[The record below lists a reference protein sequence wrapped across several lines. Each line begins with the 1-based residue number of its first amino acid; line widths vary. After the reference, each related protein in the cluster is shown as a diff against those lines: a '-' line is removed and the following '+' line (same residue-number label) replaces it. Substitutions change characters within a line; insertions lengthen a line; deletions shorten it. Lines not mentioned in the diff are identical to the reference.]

1 MIHRLYAIV
10 ILSHLLCG
18 ALQAQG
24 TRGFENGVKAQ
35 STIEEIVRQP
45 DLWMMEV
52 QFKQMRMVYVPVV
65 DPQTGKATEE
75 HVWYLAYR
83 FINRPVA
90 SRPNEDS
97 EPINQLDPLP
107 GPRMFQP
114 KFTLITYDNPE
125 TEIPIE
131 ILQDDQDDIVP
142 DALPRIR
149 EIERVAVENSV
160 GLYRELPETV
170 AEDAEEQ
177 PWVYGVATWRNV
189 DPHTDFFKVIMT
201 GFSNGYELRPGD
213 DQATTWRRA
222 IVQKFRRPGDEF
234 DPNRKEFSF
243 DGTASWIFVP
253 DGK

>member
-1 MIHRLYAIV
+1 MIHRLYAII
-10 ILSHLLCG
+10 ILSQLMCSIV
-18 ALQAQG
+18 AAQG
-24 TRGFENGVKAQ
+24 NRGFESGVKAQ

-83 FINRPVA
+83 FINRPLA

-97 EPINQLDPLP
+97 IPVNQLDPLP

-125 TEIPIE
+125 TEIPVH
-131 ILQDDQDDIVP
+131 ILQDDIVP

-149 EIERVAVENSV
+149 EIERAAVENSV
-160 GLYRELPETV
+160 GLYRELPDTV
-170 AEDAEEQ
+170 AEDEENQ

-189 DPHTDFFKVIMT
+189 DPKTDFFKIIMT
-201 GFSNGYELRPGD
+201 GFSNGYEVRAENDG
-213 DQATTWRRA
+213 ATTWRRG

-253 DGK
+253 DGN